1 MLSFAQGRSEV
12 TFPEFTGE
20 RIYMLEFTQAAGL
33 PDEAAR
39 WQPTV
44 DQMLEGIVTDQPMFL
59 MVDQS
64 EVLTGNTQR
73 RPGAHMDGY
82 WHPARGAHAPVHRG
96 QAVTGG
102 YAPAHRFVAPG
113 AHGPVGPGHGPVPPA
128 PGTHGGSPGF
138 HSALPSPAAGWDTA
152 HLQEVWAP
160 EAVILASSVS
170 ACRAL
175 VGEWDGPIG
184 DGGDCAAAD
193 LSRLEEFGMDAGRA
207 YAGNVTMVHESLP
220 VTADALRTL
229 VRLNTPG
236 WSPELAAA

>member
-1 MLSFAQGRSEV
+1 MLSFAQARSEV

-20 RIYMLEFTQAAGL
+20 RIYMLEFTQADGL

-39 WQPTV
+39 WQTTV

-64 EVLTGNTQR
+64 EVLAGNAQR

-82 WHPARGAHAPVHRG
+82 WHPGRD
-96 QAVTGG
+96 G
-102 YAPAHRFVAPG
+102 YGPTHRFTASG
-113 AHGPVGPGHGPVPPA
+113 AHGPTSPGHGPRPPA

-138 HSALPSPAAGWDTA
+138 HSALPTPAGSWGTA

-160 EAVILASSVS
+160 EAVILASDVS
-170 ACRAL
+170 GCRAL

-184 DGGDCAAAD
+184 DGGDCAGAD
-193 LSRLEEFGMDAGRA
+193 LSRLEEFTMGAGRA

-220 VTADALRTL
+220 VAADAFRTL

-236 WSPELAAA
+236 WSPELVAA